1 MLYKR
6 ILYLFIFFI
15 ISNCTTKTLNENQ
28 IELISDNVF
37 TNKGFALI
45 YSENLFNKKK
55 ISKKL
60 EQRGLIIFQKNLKK
74 DSSVK
79 ITNINNKKTLIA
91 KVGKD
96 ALYPAFNN
104 SVISTRIANELD
116 LNLKNPYVEIKYI
129 PKDGMFVAKRAKTYD
144 EEKQVANKAP
154 VDGISINDLKTKIK
168 KNKDSDKLSNKF
180 SYNIKI
186 ADFYYKTTALLMIDR
201 IKFETKVTK
210 PKILKI
216 SEHKYRVYLGP
227 FKNINSLKKNFDDIR
242 TLEFEN
248 IEIIRND

>member
-1 MLYKR
+1 MLYN
-6 ILYLFIFFI
+6 LNFIFVLYFLLTLI
-15 ISNCTTKTLNENQ
+15 VQLSNLTENQ

-144 EEKQVANKAP
+144 EEKQVANKA
-154 VDGISINDLKTKIK
+154 
-168 KNKDSDKLSNKF
+168 LS
-180 SYNIKI
+180 
-186 ADFYYKTTALLMIDR
+186 M
-201 IKFETKVTK
+201 E
-210 PKILKI
+210 
-216 SEHKYRVYLGP
+216 
-227 FKNINSLKKNFDDIR
+227 
-242 TLEFEN
+242 
-248 IEIIRND
+248 